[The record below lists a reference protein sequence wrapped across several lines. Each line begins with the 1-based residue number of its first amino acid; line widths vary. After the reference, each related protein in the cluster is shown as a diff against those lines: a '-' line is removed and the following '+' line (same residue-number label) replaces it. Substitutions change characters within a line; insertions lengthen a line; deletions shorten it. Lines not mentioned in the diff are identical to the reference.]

1 MQLAHSLVGNVFE
14 GTYRILLLLGQGGM
28 GAVYE
33 ATQLRLNK
41 RVAIKV
47 MARELAANPEALA
60 RFRREAEVTSGIG
73 HPHIVQVF
81 DFGATPTGEPF
92 LAMEFLEGE
101 DLEHRLR
108 RDGHLPLPTTV
119 HIIKQVAAA
128 LAATHGKGVVHR
140 DLKPANIYLLAAA
153 GEADF
158 VKVLDFGISK
168 VRAATTKLTRT
179 SSVMGTPNYMS
190 PEQALGRVDEIDERT
205 DQWALACIA
214 WECLSGAGPF
224 VGDSV
229 PSILFQVVHEAPS
242 SLVAKVPGLHPDVV
256 DVLLRALAKKK
267 EDRYPDVAAFSLD
280 LERSSAKTSSPV
292 LASAVTQSRMATRQP
307 EPVPA
312 TVADGATIAAAS
324 SPNEASSSDVNR
336 PRPTTFTQSA
346 GAMAAILDDPRPSG
360 SRWILAGGIGV
371 AVMVLMGSLLL
382 LRPKSVSQAAS
393 SVRASIDSP
402 SRGLPPS
409 PRAAAAVLVAETPGR
424 PIETPPPPSTMANF
438 PLLPA
443 EATTSVTSKKGSNR
457 KRGGEPLATPPGAL
471 GKPRED
477 LPQSTGAL
485 SAPAPAQP
493 SGRDDVPKG
502 GSKW

>member
-1 MQLAHSLVGNVFE
+1 
-14 GTYRILLLLGQGGM
+14 M

-60 RFRREAEVTSGIG
+60 RFRREAEVTSGMG

-108 RDGHLPLPTTV
+108 RDGRLSLSSTI
-119 HIIKQVAAA
+119 HIIKQVASA

-168 VRAATTKLTRT
+168 VRAATTKLTKV
-179 SSVMGTPNYMS
+179 SMVMGTPNYMS
-190 PEQALGRVDEIDERT
+190 PEQALGRVDEIDDRT

-229 PSILFQVVHEAPS
+229 PSILFQVVHEAPPPLAS
-242 SLVAKVPGLHPDVV
+242 KVPGLHPEVGQ
-256 DVLLRALAKKK
+256 VLLRALAKKK
-267 EDRYPDVAAFSLD
+267 EDRYPNVAAFSLA
-280 LERSSAKTSSPV
+280 LEHSSAKTSSPALAARQPELV
-292 LASAVTQSRMATRQP
+292 PATLAADSPLASA
-307 EPVPA
+307 
-312 TVADGATIAAAS
+312 
-324 SPNEASSSDVNR
+324 SSSNGASPPEVNR

-346 GAMAAILDDPRPSG
+346 GAMDAIDDEPRPSR
-360 SRWILAGGIGV
+360 SRWFWAGGVGV
-371 AVMVLMGSLLL
+371 AVMVLMGTLLL
-382 LRPKSVSQAAS
+382 FRPQSVPQPAS
-393 SVRASIDSP
+393 SVRASMGTP
-402 SRGLPPS
+402 SQDLPVPFETPQPPS
-409 PRAAAAVLVAETPGR
+409 PAA
-424 PIETPPPPSTMANF
+424 STDVDSRLM
-438 PLLPA
+438 PV
-443 EATTSVTSKKGSNR
+443 EATTSVTSKKGSKR
-457 KRGGEPLATPPGAL
+457 KRGGEPLAAAPIVQGE
-471 GKPRED
+471 PRGD
-477 LPQSTGAL
+477 LPQSNGVL
-485 SAPAPAQP
+485 SAPAPAPQ
-493 SGRDDVPKG
+493 SGRDDIPKG